1 MFYANA
7 GGQRVLKQARDFML
21 RNARLLERATFAAH
35 FEGAATAPVR
45 RALTAYQND
54 DGGFGNALEP
64 DKRDPHSQPVDVQFA
79 LETMDAVGDFDM
91 AAAKR
96 VCAWLTSVST
106 DEGGVPFAM
115 PSVNLYPHA
124 PWWETEKDPPA
135 NLNPTAAILGVLLK
149 HKVEHAWVA
158 QAEAFCWR
166 AIPKIDRT
174 EFHELMPVIAFL
186 LHATDRARATKA
198 MKDMLDR
205 IAAPDAV
212 ALDPDA
218 AGYVHMPLE
227 WAPTPQHP
235 CRKLFSE
242 AVIVQHLDALAA
254 KQREDGGWPIFWDP
268 ISPAVELEWR
278 GVRTVGALL
287 TLKAYGRGI

>member
-1 MFYANA
+1 
-7 GGQRVLKQARDFML
+7 VLKQARDFML

-35 FEGAATAPVR
+35 FDGAARPPVL
-45 RALTAYQND
+45 RALAAYQNP
-54 DGGFGNALEP
+54 DGGFASGLEP

-91 AAAKR
+91 GVARRA
-96 VCAWLTSVST
+96 CAWLNCVTT

-115 PSVNLYPHA
+115 PTVNNYPHA

-135 NLNPTAAILGVLLK
+135 NLNPTAAIVGVLLK
-149 HKVEHAWVA
+149 YRVEHDWVA
-158 QAEAFCWR
+158 EAEAFCWQ
-166 AIPKIDRT
+166 AIAKINRT
-174 EFHELMPVIAFL
+174 QFHELMPVIAFL
-186 LHATDRARATKA
+186 EHAADRARADKTMEQILA
-198 MKDMLDR
+198 R

-235 CRKLFSE
+235 CRRLFSE
-242 AVIVQHLDALAA
+242 SVIVKHLDALAA
-254 KQREDGGWPIFWDP
+254 KQREDGGWPISWDP

-278 GVRTVGALL
+278 GIRTVDALR
-287 TLKAYGRGI
+287 TLKAYGRRI